1 MAQIF
6 VMMPEHAHILD
17 SCRAYCLQAVTYA
30 LDKQWWRT
38 SELLASAYRERNEF
52 PVGTPAY
59 KLCLEAINTA
69 EARIIDITNSS
80 M

>member
-6 VMMPEHAHILD
+6 VMMPEHAHIVD

-38 SELLASAYRERNEF
+38 SELLACAYRERNEF
-52 PVGTPAY
+52 PVGTPAA
-59 KLCLEAINTA
+59 KLCIEAINKA
-69 EARIIDITNSS
+69 ELRITEITNSNI
-80 M
+80 